1 MDAMDPEE
9 AARQADDLSA
19 RQRHI
24 LRLLIQEY
32 VASAAPVGSNTLLR
46 LGNMGVSS
54 ATVRSELALLED
66 LGYLQQ
72 PHTSAGRVPTVKGYR
87 YFIERLMEDVEL
99 PAPYRTM
106 IGHQFHQIGLNMDQW
121 LQLTA
126 AVLAH
131 TTRSASVVTA
141 PHAERARLKHI
152 QLIATQDTLVLMV
165 LVLQDGSVCQE
176 ILAVPEPVTQDR
188 LSQITNQLNDLFRN
202 QRGQE
207 IRINAGAHMDAL
219 AGLPARVVDWLVAR
233 MEEVDLRA
241 IDEIYQAGLANVLEQ
256 PEFEDV
262 SAFRRLVDMME
273 ERQRLERLL
282 ARALRSNGVQ
292 IIIGGERPIEEIYDV
307 SLVLSRYGL
316 PDKASGVLGVVG
328 PTRMPYAHVV
338 STVRYVAG
346 ILDGLI
352 DEVYGEPSA

>member
-1 MDAMDPEE
+1 
-9 AARQADDLSA
+9 
-19 RQRHI
+19 
-24 LRLLIQEY
+24 
-32 VASAAPVGSNTLLR
+32 
-46 LGNMGVSS
+46 
-54 ATVRSELALLED
+54 
-66 LGYLQQ
+66 
-72 PHTSAGRVPTVKGYR
+72 
-87 YFIERLMEDVEL
+87 
-99 PAPYRTM
+99 
-106 IGHQFHQIGLNMDQW
+106 
-121 LQLTA
+121 
-126 AVLAH
+126 
-131 TTRSASVVTA
+131 
-141 PHAERARLKHI
+141 
-152 QLIATQDTLVLMV
+152 MV

-207 IRINAGAHMDAL
+207 IRINASAHMDAL